1 MPSPF
6 PLPIPFPLAPSSPF
20 LTLPFLPRRYP
31 CDPPNTFCLSL
42 KGEVKQED
50 SSGRGRGGGVW
61 ERERARDG
69 GNEGSLSHPHLR
81 PPSSLTAD

>member
-6 PLPIPFPLAPSSPF
+6 PLPIPFPLAPSSPL

-50 SSGRGRGGGVW
+50 SSGRGRGGGGV
-61 ERERARDG
+61 G
-69 GNEGSLSHPHLR
+69 KGEGEGWGE
-81 PPSSLTAD
+81 